1 VKSVPLPEGARQPD
15 PARIRPVRDDDATAL
30 ITLVG
35 AAFAEHPGCVL
46 DLDDLDRDLLAPAT
60 SAARSGGRWWVVS
73 DPDAGVVATIGAGP
87 PADDGLVELKRLYV
101 AGIARGRGLGAG
113 LVGWVETH
121 AAGLGADQLHLWS
134 DTRFDTAHRLYRRL
148 GHRPTGERRHLDD
161 PSDTTELRFLR
172 DLTPTP
178 PRRTVTWDGPYGPD
192 TSRLTDLPDG
202 ARLDGEVAGVR
213 YDVEVDGAWAVRRV
227 EVLDGRT
234 RHRLSSDGAGRWWRD
249 GTACPELDGARSV
262 DLALTPAI
270 TTLLLRRGDAE
281 GPHTVARIRDDLG
294 IELATLR
301 LERLSRGRWR
311 AHGDD
316 RAVELRVDD
325 DLLVVHASTPG
336 APT

>member
-1 VKSVPLPEGARQPD
+1 MPLPEGVRQPD
-15 PARIRPVRDDDATAL
+15 PSRMRPVHDGDAPEL

-60 SAARSGGRWWVVS
+60 SAARAGGRWWVVT

-87 PADDGLVELKRLYV
+87 PGDDGLIELKRLYV
-101 AGIARGRGLGAG
+101 SADARARGLGAG
-113 LVGWVETH
+113 LVEWVETH
-121 AAGLGADQLHLWS
+121 AAGLGADRLHLWS
-134 DTRFDTAHRLYRRL
+134 DTRFDAAHRLYRRL

-178 PRRTVTWDGPYGPD
+178 PRRTVTWEGPNGLD
-192 TSRLTDLPDG
+192 ISRLTDLPDG
-202 ARLDGEVAGVR
+202 ARLDGEVAGTS
-213 YDVEVDGAWAVRRV
+213 YEVEVDDAWAVRRV
-227 EVLDGRT
+227 DVWDAQT
-234 RHRLSSDGAGRWWRD
+234 RHRLSSDGTGRWWRD

-262 DLALTPAI
+262 DLDLTPAI
-270 TTLLLRRGDAE
+270 ATLLLRRDDAE
-281 GPHTVARIRDDLG
+281 GDHAVARVRADLG

-311 AHGDD
+311 SRRDD
-316 RAVELRVDD
+316 HAVELRVDD
-325 DLLVVHASTPG
+325 EHLVVHG
-336 APT
+336 